1 MLARKLHQ
9 SGVEKPVSNWQMKQS
24 VLQQLWQK
32 GSEILDVLFLSL
44 KVEKFFGS
52 SRKINSNL

>member
-9 SGVEKPVSNWQMKQS
+9 SGAEKPESNWRMKQS
-24 VLQQLWQK
+24 ALQQLWQK

-44 KVEKFFGS
+44 KVEIFFES